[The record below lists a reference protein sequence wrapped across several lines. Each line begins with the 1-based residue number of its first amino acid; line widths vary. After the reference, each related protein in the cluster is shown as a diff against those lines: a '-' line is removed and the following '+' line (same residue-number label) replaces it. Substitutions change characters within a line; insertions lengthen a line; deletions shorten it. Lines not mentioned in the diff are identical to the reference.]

1 MVIDIANIVG
11 SSYYLFEGL
20 DSQIAH
26 DLLVYCYGGK
36 IENIEEKSD
45 KLLAASDQVSGLVGG
60 KPSPPLPS
68 WF

>member
-1 MVIDIANIVG
+1 MVIDMANIGGGG
-11 SSYYLFEGL
+11 SSNSLFEGL
-20 DSQIAH
+20 DSNTAH

-45 KLLAASDQVSGLVGG
+45 KLLAASDQVSGCVGG
-60 KPSPPLPS
+60 KSS